1 MFHKIQ
7 TAIVLLIFIGG
18 CSGVTYQARGEYM
31 TEENKERELLLQWK
45 AQKYYIPFMSNRI
58 DYGSYSFQEECRKN
72 ILQDRV
78 EGDQYGFAFKE
89 RPQNFTVV
97 AGTPIKAGN
106 HIICAKTKNDVPIGD
121 IKAGDTILF
130 QILCEARGGMPPIT
144 PANGEGYPLKVSE
157 SEGIQTLECRD

>member
-1 MFHKIQ
+1 MFHKMHA
-7 TAIVLLIFIGG
+7 AIVLLIFICA
-18 CSGVTYQARGEYM
+18 CSRVTYQGRGVYM

-72 ILQDRV
+72 ILQDPV

-106 HIICAKTKNDVPIGD
+106 HIICAKTKNNVPLEDIG
-121 IKAGDTILF
+121 AGDTILF
-130 QILCEARGGMPPIT
+130 QILCEARGGMLPIT
-144 PANGEGYPLKVSE
+144 PANVEGYPLKVSE
-157 SEGIQTLECRD
+157 SEGIQMLECRE